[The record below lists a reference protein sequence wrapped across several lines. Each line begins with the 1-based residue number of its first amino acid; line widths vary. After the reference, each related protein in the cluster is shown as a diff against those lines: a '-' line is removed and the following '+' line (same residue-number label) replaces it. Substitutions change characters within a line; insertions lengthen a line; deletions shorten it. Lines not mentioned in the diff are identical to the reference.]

1 MFNQEDR
8 VKDYK
13 SRGEMLGNLM
23 ILCFAIVLGRLW
35 YLQIYNGDQLY
46 RYSLE
51 NSLRKENIQAERGII
66 FSRNNEILV
75 ENIPGF
81 DVIITPQYL
90 KEPEETI
97 AKLSKI
103 ISISVEDIN
112 RTLSKF
118 STQAKYINVT
128 IKKDIS
134 MRELSILE
142 TESFKLPGVFVRPIT
157 NRQYTDKEI
166 GAHLLGYTSEVNE
179 TQLEKF
185 KKKNKFEYKLGDYI
199 GQQGIEQVLDFD
211 LRGRDGHQIMEVDAR
226 GRIRRKITEDIVKG
240 INNRDFERG
249 KNIRITIDR
258 DMQKIAWAGLE
269 NKVGSVIAMDVNTG
283 EILTMVSRPSF
294 DPTEFG
300 REISH
305 EYWGSILKDEN
316 NPMWDR
322 NIQEHYSPGSTFKT
336 ISAVAGL
343 ETGIIDE
350 KTEIYCNGSFQ
361 LGRRRFH
368 CWKKEGHGKVNIY
381 KALRESCDVFFYKL
395 ATQMDVDI
403 LAKYA
408 MLLGFGSKT
417 GIGLPKETTGLIPTK
432 EWKKKTLKEEW
443 QQGESLSTFIGQSF
457 VLSTPIQLMTAYA
470 AIGNGGKV
478 YRPHYIKEVFNNEGE
493 IIKKTTPELI
503 SQIKL
508 KPKTVEIIKKA
519 LFEVVNSPTGTAFWY
534 KGSGINMAG
543 KTGTSQ
549 VVRFSQD
556 KIYSKCEQLE
566 YRFRHHGLF
575 VAFAPYQDPKI
586 AVAVVVEHGCHGS
599 SAAAPIA
606 RDIITEYMKKY
617 HNEMLVRFIASEK
630 KENLVKAK
638 EDEE

>member
-13 SRGEMLGNLM
+13 SRGETIGNLM
-23 ILCFAIVLGRLW
+23 ILCFAIVLARLW
-35 YLQIYNGDQLY
+35 YLQIYNGDKLY

-51 NSLRKENIQAERGII
+51 NSLRKETIQAERGII

-75 ENIPGF
+75 DNVPGF

-90 KEPEETI
+90 KEPTETI
-97 AKLSKI
+97 EKLSAI
-103 ISISVEDIN
+103 IGISVEDIN
-112 RTLSKF
+112 KTLNKF

-142 TESFKLPGVFVRPIT
+142 TEGFKLPGVFVRPIT
-157 NRQYTDKEI
+157 NRKYIDKEI
-166 GAHLLGYTSEVNE
+166 GSHLLGYTSEVSE
-179 TQLEKF
+179 AQLEKLR
-185 KKKNKFEYKLGDYI
+185 KKKKFSYKLGDQI
-199 GQQGIEQVLDFD
+199 GQQGIEDVLDFD
-211 LRGRDGHQIMEVDAR
+211 LRGKDGHQIMEVDAR

-240 INNRDFERG
+240 INNLDFERG
-249 KNIRITIDR
+249 RNIRLTIDR
-258 DMQKIAWAGLE
+258 DLQKIAYAALE
-269 NKVGSVIAMDVNTG
+269 NKVGSAIAMDVNTG
-283 EILTMVSRPSF
+283 EILAMVSRPSF

-305 EYWGSILKDEN
+305 EYWSSILKDEN

-336 ISAVAGL
+336 ITAVAGL
-343 ETGIIDE
+343 EAGLIDE
-350 KTEIYCNGSFQ
+350 KTEIYCNGYYP

-368 CWKKEGHGKVNIY
+368 CWKKEGHGKVDVY

-395 ATQMDVDI
+395 ATQMDVDV

-408 MLLGFGSKT
+408 KLLGFGKKT
-417 GIGLPKETTGLIPTK
+417 GIALPRETSGLIPTK
-432 EWKKKTLKEEW
+432 EWKKRTLKEEW
-443 QQGESLSTFIGQSF
+443 QQGETLSTFIGQSF
-457 VLSTPIQLMTAYA
+457 VLSTPIQLLTSYA
-470 AIGNGGKV
+470 ALGNGGKV
-478 YRPHYIKEVFNNEGE
+478 YQPHYVKEVFNNEGE
-493 IIKKTTPELI
+493 IIKKINPQLI
-503 SQIKL
+503 SEIKL
-508 KPKTVEIIKKA
+508 KPKTVEIIKQS
-519 LFEVVNSPTGTAFWY
+519 LYEVVNSPTGTAFWY
-534 KGSGINMAG
+534 KGNGINMAG

-556 KIYSKCEQLE
+556 KIYTKCEQLE
-566 YRFRHHGLF
+566 YKFRHHGLF
-575 VAFAPYQDPKI
+575 VAFAPHQDPKI

-599 SAAAPIA
+599 SAAAPVA

-617 HNEMLVRFIASEK
+617 HNEMLARFIASAK
-630 KENLVKAK
+630 KENVVKSK
-638 EDEE
+638 EDDE